1 MALQELQHGL
11 GYNAVAHL
19 DMIPHNNNSD
29 NGHRYEVPRLS
40 YEDIKQIMEH
50 RLVQQKPGIL
60 TKNKINRIVGDW
72 EDPKGEEDLDKAAIT
87 REVTRL
93 EKKSKRYSVSELDSM
108 PPEKQ
113 ESRYIMLYFQLTN
126 VSTKDAGVVNISAV
140 KVVNEKHS
148 IDIDVA
154 AKIGYSWGA

>member
-1 MALQELQHGL
+1 
-11 GYNAVAHL
+11 
-19 DMIPHNNNSD
+19 
-29 NGHRYEVPRLS
+29 
-40 YEDIKQIMEH
+40 
-50 RLVQQKPGIL
+50 
-60 TKNKINRIVGDW
+60 
-72 EDPKGEEDLDKAAIT
+72 
-87 REVTRL
+87 
-93 EKKSKRYSVSELDSM
+93 M